1 MEKIGITVVGAGVVG
16 VAIAAELSRA
26 DEDILVIE
34 QHASFGRETSSRNSE
49 VIHAGI
55 YYPKNSLKATLCV
68 EGHRLLY
75 EFCVQNH
82 VPHRRIG
89 KLIVARDAKEIA
101 DLEGIMQKGIANG
114 VEGLRWM
121 TKAETLALEP
131 YIRAEAAIHSPHTG
145 IIDSHALMK
154 TLVYQFTSRGGM
166 IIYNTQVVGIDR
178 SPEGFRV
185 SVQEKSGEKTQIAT
199 RVLINA
205 AGLSSDKVAV
215 MAGIDRPDYALKFCK
230 GEYFRVRPGKSK
242 FISRLV
248 YPVPTED
255 HAGLGVHATLDLAGQ
270 MRLGPDTEYV
280 SQIDYT
286 VDPVKQKDFFKS
298 VVTFLPFIEFDD
310 LSPDTSGIR
319 PKLQGP
325 DEPVKDFLIKN
336 EAENGLPGLI
346 NLIGIESPGL
356 TACIAIARCVNGL
369 LLHP

>member
-1 MEKIGITVVGAGVVG
+1 MEKTDITVVGAGVVG
-16 VAIAAELSRA
+16 LAIGAELARTYG
-26 DEDILVIE
+26 DILIIE
-34 QHASFGRETSSRNSE
+34 QHASFGREISSRNSE

-55 YYPKNSLKATLCV
+55 YYPKNSLKAILCV

-89 KLIVARDAKEIA
+89 KLIVARHSKEIA

-178 SPEGFRV
+178 SPEGFRI
-185 SVQEKSGEKTQIAT
+185 SVQEKSGGKTQIAT
-199 RVLINA
+199 RMLINA
-205 AGLSSDKVAV
+205 AGLSSEKVAI

-242 FISRLV
+242 LISRLV

-255 HAGLGVHATLDLAGQ
+255 HEGLGVHATLDLAGQ

-280 SQIDYT
+280 SQIDYA
-286 VDPVKQKDFFKS
+286 VDPAKQKDFFES

-336 EAENGLPGLI
+336 EADKGLPGLI

-356 TACIAIARCVNGL
+356 TACLAIAGLVKGL
-369 LLHP
+369 LRDA